1 VPVARPAKQD
11 DTSVNQFVVV
21 AAAETPSAK
30 ATARQFGAP
39 ANTDAFDRIK

>member
-1 VPVARPAKQD
+1 LDGRRKQSFD
-11 DTSVNQFVVV
+11 AVECV